1 MQKTWIKLEE
11 LENTYNTLRSARL
24 PLINFGSEKFVKRM
38 DSQIFSKSKVQDSV
52 RSDLPSAT
60 VLMKMMGH
68 DFDSSRAISTWNLF
82 IFIVISFLFP
92 QNPGCKAR
100 FSGYF
105 NKLALIFMN
114 WISRVLWFLCNKKTK
129 YQKYWELSE
138 LENDSLFSFLLFWL
152 LGFSKMV
159 LCYQNCSDLLWDH

>member
-38 DSQIFSKSKVQDSV
+38 DSQIFSKSKVQDLES
-52 RSDLPSAT
+52 SDLPSAT

-114 WISRVLWFLCNKKTK
+114 LHLESLGSFDFFAIKKQSIK
-129 YQKYWELSE
+129 NI
-138 LENDSLFSFLLFWL
+138 ENCRSWKMTVSLVFSFF
-152 LGFSKMV
+152 
-159 LCYQNCSDLLWDH
+159 CY